1 MSGLIAALRGKGVD
15 LQPYRMIGIERIE
28 SFNEKR
34 KVLFNPAII
43 NSFKPFVQELFT
55 TVSLRAQLD
64 GFTSFS
70 KQEDGS
76 LESERLLELFY
87 RPQYDISPVDFYN
100 SCDAIS
106 LIELTLLQLSDA
118 LINARKE
125 QSTDFFFKVE
135 SRILYALDEALIYFS
150 TKFSTYGINLYIEI
164 SHRPFISNDTPIS
177 TLIRLH
183 EHGVNLVIDNYAW
196 RGGDWRERYISSGI
210 FCCVKFD
217 TPPLLQNEIN
227 SFKDSMSLLLEKY
240 NFKTIVGKVETKRQ
254 SEIVFSTG
262 CWAVQGFYYSRPR
275 TVKLMDL
282 HSL

>member
-15 LQPYRMIGIERIE
+15 LQPYRMIGIERVE

-43 NSFKPFVQELFT
+43 NSFKPVVQELFT
-55 TVSLRAQLD
+55 AASLRAQLD
-64 GFTSFS
+64 DCSSFS
-70 KQEDGS
+70 QLEEDG
-76 LESERLLELFY
+76 LENERLLELLY
-87 RPQYDISPVDFYN
+87 RPLDGMSPVNFYN

-125 QSTDFFFKVE
+125 RSTEFFFKVE

-150 TKFSTYGINLYIEI
+150 TIFSACGINLYIEI
-164 SHRPFISNDTPIS
+164 SHRPFISNNIPIR
-177 TLIRLH
+177 TMIRLH
-183 EHGVNLVIDNYAW
+183 EHGVNLVLDNFAW
-196 RGGDWRERYISSGI
+196 RGGDWRERYISSEI

-217 TPPLLQNEIN
+217 TPPLLKNEIN
-227 SFKDSMSLLLEKY
+227 GFKDSLLLLQEKY
-240 NFKTIVGKVETKRQ
+240 NIKTIVGKVETKSQ
-254 SEIVFSTG
+254 SEIVLSTG

-275 TVKLMDL
+275 TVKLMDV

>member
-15 LQPYRMIGIERIE
+15 LQPYRMIGIERVE

-34 KVLFNPAII
+34 KVLFNPTII
-43 NSFKPFVQELFT
+43 NSFKPVVQELFT
-55 TVSLRAQLD
+55 ATSLRTQLD
-64 GFTSFS
+64 GLS
-70 KQEDGS
+70 S
-76 LESERLLELFY
+76 LSQLEEGELEGERLFELFY
-87 RPQYDISPVDFYN
+87 RPQDDISPVNFYN

-125 QSTDFFFKVE
+125 RATEFFFKVE
-135 SRILYALDEALIYFS
+135 SRILYALGEALVYFS
-150 TKFSTYGINLYIEI
+150 KIFGSYGINLYVEI
-164 SHRPFISNDTPIS
+164 SHRPFISSHMPIS

-183 EHGVNLVIDNYAW
+183 EHGVNLVLDNFAW
-196 RGGDWRERYISSGI
+196 RGRDWRERYISSGI
-210 FCCVKFD
+210 FCCVKLD

-227 SFKDSMSLLLEKY
+227 SFKNSLLLLQEKY
-240 NFKTIVGKVETKRQ
+240 NLKTIVGKVETKKQ
-254 SEIVFSTG
+254 NEIILSTG

-282 HSL
+282 QSF